1 MIGGAIRT
9 GVELAARRVP
19 ALKRLPVFQLILV
32 AEIALVASRHLQLLT
47 PAERRRFASLVRHGR
62 HLSDREKQELRT
74 LVGKLE
80 PRAFAGAAATR
91 VSPVPLPKRLTK
103 ARF

>member
-1 MIGGAIRT
+1 MIAGAIRT
-9 GVELAARRVP
+9 GVEVAAKRVP
-19 ALKRLPVFQLILV
+19 LLKRLPVIQLILV
-32 AEIALVASRHLQLLT
+32 AEIALVANKHLQLLT
-47 PAERRRFASLVRHGR
+47 PVERRRLAYLVRHGR
-62 HLSDREKQELRT
+62 HLSDSEKQELRA